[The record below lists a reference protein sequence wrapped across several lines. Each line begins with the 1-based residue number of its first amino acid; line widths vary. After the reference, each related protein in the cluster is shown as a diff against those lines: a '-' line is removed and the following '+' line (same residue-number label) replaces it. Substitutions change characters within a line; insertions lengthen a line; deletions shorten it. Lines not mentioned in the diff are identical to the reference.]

1 MAYEHKEAW
10 IPAFGSILRLFCL
23 HSVGFWFYVYERSGI
38 ESKDC
43 GLTKLNW
50 CFTVQEPRACKTH
63 GKNIHLHHWI
73 VLPNAAEYNL
83 IFTVSRTKSIGRY
96 SSQWVSHYIQWTTIF
111 FHMCSVVSA
120 PCHHVVHLS
129 HMFHIGSIFPY
140 VLHIYIYIC
149 IIYIYVGYICIYVGY
164 ICIYVGYIYIYMVFH
179 VFPKN
184 NSNDSLIR
192 SASSPPSEFSKG
204 SSPLWDLRLVAFART
219 ARGARGAAAVH
230 VDP

>member
-1 MAYEHKEAW
+1 VAYEHKEAW

-140 VLHIYIYIC
+140 VLHIYIYVL
-149 IIYIYVGYICIYVGY
+149 YIYVGYICIYVGY
-164 ICIYVGYIYIYMVFH
+164 IYMVFPC
-179 VFPKN
+179 VSQKQLQWFT
-184 NSNDSLIR
+184 DSIR
-192 SASSPPSEFSKG
+192 LESSQWIFERFFTSMRPSAGGVRPNC
-204 SSPLWDLRLVAFART
+204 ARCT
-219 ARGARGAAAVH
+219 RCRGGARGSIE
-230 VDP
+230 